1 MTHLPVVIILVVLS
15 AVFSGTE
22 TSFTSL
28 SIIQKNE
35 LKKKKGKRAEVAYK
49 LANSPDTLLTTILI
63 GNNIVNI
70 SASSL
75 TTSMVI
81 SAFGNQAVGI
91 ATGILTLVI
100 LIFGE
105 ITPKQIAINHNMG
118 IALAMAI
125 PVWILT
131 IIFFPVVFVFRMIS
145 NFVTRLFCRN
155 KNDGMSVEGI
165 MSVIDAAEDEG
176 VVEKNESDMVERVFD
191 FSNTHILSI
200 MTPKVDVFMLD
211 GDKTI
216 EDSYE
221 EIVLSGFSRIPIYG
235 ESKDEIIGVL
245 ILRDMLK
252 AIARGERSR
261 KLSEIA
267 SAPTF
272 VPEILHVD
280 DLFSLFKKNKIQM
293 AMVLDEYGEL
303 SGVVTMEDV
312 VEELFGDIYDEHEV
326 IEPDA
331 IIRKEGEDGTY
342 LVQADV
348 SFKDFEDYFDLDVDK
363 QGLLTSVA
371 AYVSQFIESILSPG
385 DSVETPIGLF
395 KVTEMEGL
403 RVMQFEFHPSLLA
416 EE

>member
-1 MTHLPVVIILVVLS
+1 MTHLPAVIVLVVLS

-35 LKKKKGKRAEVAYK
+35 LKKKKGKRAAVAYK

-81 SAFGNQAVGI
+81 SAFGNHVVGL

-105 ITPKQIAINHNMG
+105 ITPKQIAINHNMA

-125 PVWILT
+125 PVKVLT
-131 IIFFPVVFVFRMIS
+131 IVFFPVVFVFRMIS
-145 NFVTRLFCRN
+145 NFVTNIFCRS
-155 KNDGMSVEGI
+155 KSEGMSVEGI

-216 EDSYE
+216 DESYE
-221 EIVLSGFSRIPIYG
+221 EIVLSGFSRIPLYG
-235 ESKDEIIGVL
+235 ENKDEITGVL

-252 AIARGERSR
+252 AIARGEGGR

-267 SAPTF
+267 SEPKF

-293 AMVLDEYGEL
+293 AIVLDEYGEL
-303 SGVVTMEDV
+303 SGIVTMEDV
-312 VEELFGDIYDEHEV
+312 VEELFGDIYDEHEMV
-326 IEPDA
+326 EPDA
-331 IIRKEGEDGTY
+331 ITKKDGEDGAY

-348 SFKDFEDYFDLDVDK
+348 SFKDFEDYFELDVDK

-371 AYVSQFIESILSPG
+371 AYVTQFIESILSPG
-385 DSVETPIGLF
+385 DTVETPIGVF
-395 KVTEMEGL
+395 KVTAMDGL
-403 RVMQFEFHPSLLA
+403 RVIQFEFHPAPSA
-416 EE
+416 N